1 MGKAQGTLKNVNRH
15 NFNQFHCIDI
25 FLTTKYV
32 MHFKESLHKFQYLFL
47 GTLEMKRLH
56 KNKDC
61 WGFFVFVFVFPHQGH
76 VMFCFEESKS
86 SLSSDL
92 FITESI

>member
-32 MHFKESLHKFQYLFL
+32 IHFKESLHKFQYLFL
-47 GTLEMKRLH
+47 GTLEMKQLH

-61 WGFFVFVFVFPHQGH
+61 WGFFVFVFPHQGH